1 MDVQPV
7 LRYFLLATVTLVTMV
22 NPLGVVPVF
31 VSLTSGLPKEDARRV
46 ARRAVATALIVLV
59 VFALAG
65 QLVFRFFGVSVD
77 SLRVVGGIIFFVMGY
92 EMLQARLSRTRHDEA
107 PPADYAEDI
116 ALTPIGIP
124 MIAGPGAITSV
135 VLLWSDASDAP
146 RRVAVLLAAALVLA
160 GTLAALLGA
169 ERVQARLG
177 PGLNKVQ
184 LRIMGL
190 ITMMIAVEFFF
201 AGLKPLVRQL
211 LAP

>member
-1 MDVQPV
+1 MELSPA
-7 LRYFLLATVTLVTMV
+7 LRHFLLALVTLFTMV
-22 NPLGVVPVF
+22 SPLGVLPIYL
-31 VSLTSGLPKEDARRV
+31 SLTAGLPRETARGV
-46 ARRAVATALIVLV
+46 ARRAVGTALAVLV

-77 SLRVVGGIIFFVMGY
+77 SLRVVGGVIFFVMGY
-92 EMLQARLSRTRHDEA
+92 EMLQARLSRTRHDEER
-107 PPADYAEDI
+107 PAEYADDV
-116 ALTPIGIP
+116 ALTPLGIP

-135 VLLWSDASDAP
+135 VLLWSDAADAP
-146 RRVAVLLAAALVLA
+146 RKVAVLAATALVLA
-160 GTLAALLGA
+160 VTLLVLLGA
-169 ERVQARLG
+169 EGIQRRLG

-201 AGLKPLVRQL
+201 AGLRPIVRQL